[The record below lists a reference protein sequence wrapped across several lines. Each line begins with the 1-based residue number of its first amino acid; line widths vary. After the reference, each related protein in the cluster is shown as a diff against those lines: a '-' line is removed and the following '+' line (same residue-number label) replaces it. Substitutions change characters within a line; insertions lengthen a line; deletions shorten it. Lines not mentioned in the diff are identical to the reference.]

1 MSIIMGKIR
10 KLSEDIIVL
19 SVIGVVLYGIYSLF
33 LNSSDDTIT
42 EKEELI
48 IKDYNISK
56 EKITKKSDEIIINK
70 VEDNIS
76 VVKNIKKTEIIIK
89 DKNEKKDIKNTKILE
104 KKVKSVDLR
113 VLRAFLIDTQNKV
126 RNNIRYNIDDN
137 GTIIKKDLNF
147 KVTILKDGGYEQ
159 LTFVDGD
166 LDLFEK
172 NRENILKIFPLKI
185 TDNISDDFPRY
196 FRVKIKK

>member
-113 VLRAFLIDTQNKV
+113 ALRAFLIDTQNKV